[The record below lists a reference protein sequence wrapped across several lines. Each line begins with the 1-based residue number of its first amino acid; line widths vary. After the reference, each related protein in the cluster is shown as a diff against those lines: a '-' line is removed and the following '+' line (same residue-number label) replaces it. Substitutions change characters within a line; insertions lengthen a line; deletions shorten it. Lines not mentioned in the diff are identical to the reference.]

1 MNTWRKEI
9 VDNRVTHQLHV
20 RIEHLIV
27 EKDNGRWRWVAL
39 DGDGEAV
46 ANGNRYYTKADA
58 QLAATTWAYTRA
70 LDLHNKTA
78 EETL

>member
-1 MNTWRKEI
+1 MSWKKEI

-20 RIEHLIV
+20 RIERLIV

-46 ANGNRYYTKADA
+46 ANGNRYYAHQSRRVED
-58 QLAATTWAYTRA
+58 LAATTWAYTRA
-70 LDLHNKTA
+70 LDLHQ
-78 EETL
+78 